1 MPAAF
6 CRPSARTAPFISK
19 PDFPEYVEKLA
30 AAASRTIA
38 SAEDMVHAL
47 SCRLDF
53 FLSAGCVVSD
63 HSLEGCFYVPCT
75 AAEAN
80 DVFEK
85 RINGGVLTEKELG
98 MYKGFAS
105 DEPRTAVS

>member
-1 MPAAF
+1 M
-6 CRPSARTAPFISK
+6 
-19 PDFPEYVEKLA
+19 
-30 AAASRTIA
+30 
-38 SAEDMVHAL
+38 HAL

-85 RINGGVLTEKELG
+85 RMNGGVLTEKELG
-98 MYKGFAS
+98 MYKGFISKHSATTRS
-105 DEPRTAVS
+105 GCSVRSVPIPALTA